1 MDLSM
6 YKQRY
11 YASLIILGAGFLLA
25 RTIIMICQGAFDIMV
40 RWVFILLIVELLI
53 DSGCIITA
61 IPWWIKNNKEKDKI
75 PLRFGAAV
83 VFIHATRVLIFVL
96 GRTGP
101 WIDFDVQPD
110 QRAIHFTRWTWG
122 EVYFTAIMATLS
134 IICVILIWNFRRKR
148 KNLS

>member
-1 MDLSM
+1 MGLSD
-6 YKQRY
+6 YKQRFI
-11 YASLIILGAGFLLA
+11 ASLIILGAGFLLA
-25 RTIIMICQGAFDIMV
+25 RTIIMICQGAFNIMV
-40 RWVFILLIVELLI
+40 LWVFILLIVELLI
-53 DSGCIITA
+53 DAGCIITA
-61 IPWWIKNNKEKDKI
+61 IPWWIKNSKEKEKI

-83 VFIHATRVLIFVL
+83 VFIHAIRVLIFVL

-110 QRAIHFTRWTWG
+110 QRAIHHTRWTWG

-134 IICVILIWNFRRKR
+134 VICVIIIWNIRGKR